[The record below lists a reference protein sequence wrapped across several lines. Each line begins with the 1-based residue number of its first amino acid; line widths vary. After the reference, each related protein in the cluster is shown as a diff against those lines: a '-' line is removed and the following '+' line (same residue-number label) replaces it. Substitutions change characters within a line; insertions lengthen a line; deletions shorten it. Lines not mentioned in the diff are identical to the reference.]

1 LLSPISNYSFYL
13 LVRYQ
18 LHPGRMD
25 INDFKDNFKYKLFI
39 PFIYIINWALMFVG
53 PTFIQVQYQKI
64 CILALTYL
72 CLKSTVMVFIAIV
85 ATYKSYRLFGRA

>member
-1 LLSPISNYSFYL
+1 
-13 LVRYQ
+13 
-18 LHPGRMD
+18 MD